1 MVASLIEGAPRVEG
15 GLHTC
20 PAVYNPPPRAE
31 VDPLKA
37 AAARSADLAMGRLSW
52 PDMLAEIGKTADEQV
67 ADIAAA
73 LKLLD
78 KIGFVADWDRRKVS
92 KAGVGQADSATQPV
106 EPEDR
111 IQQEP
116 AL

>member
-1 MVASLIEGAPRVEG
+1 MLYAFTSA
-15 GLHTC
+15 H
-20 PAVYNPPPRAE
+20 
-31 VDPLKA
+31 PLKA

-52 PDMLAEIGKTADEQV
+52 PDMLAEIGKTADEQT

-78 KIGFVADWDRRKVS
+78 SIGFVADWDRRKVS

-106 EPEDR
+106 EPEDQ